1 MTIAPPPT
9 IARRD
14 SNGRRSSAARPGAR
28 HEPLRRILWALLA
41 VAVAVAAV
49 GTLALRSPRV
59 QDAIVERIARRRIG
73 RDMSSLLAP
82 DALRV
87 LLCGTSSP
95 IPSPRRAE
103 ACTAVFAGGR
113 MWIVDTG
120 PGSWRT
126 LALRRI
132 RGEAIGAVFYTHL
145 HSDHIGELGEFN
157 LQTWAAGRGGPLRVY
172 GPDGVADLVH
182 GFAQAYAA
190 DTRFRVAHHGA
201 ALLPPDRAAMVPVP
215 LLLGGADATRVLD
228 EDGVVVTAFAV
239 AHDPVKPA
247 FGYRFDYGGRSVVVS
262 GDTGPSPNLVMPAR
276 GADVL
281 VHEAQENRLVHIM
294 AQAARQSGE
303 SRVAKILGDI
313 PAYHTTPADAAREA
327 VEAGVRL
334 LVLTHFTP
342 PPDNVLLARIFR
354 RAVNEVPPHGLVL
367 GEDGTL
373 IVLPTGSDAV
383 RVTRLDP

>member
-1 MTIAPPPT
+1 M
-9 IARRD
+9 
-14 SNGRRSSAARPGAR
+14 
-28 HEPLRRILWALLA
+28 RRILWALLA
-41 VAVAVAAV
+41 LAVAVV
-49 GTLALRSPRV
+49 GGGTLALRSRGV
-59 QDAIVERIARRRIG
+59 QDAIVTRIAKRRIG
-73 RDMSSLLAP
+73 RNTSGLLAR

-157 LQTWAAGRGGPLRVY
+157 LQTWAAGRPGPLRVY

-182 GFAQAYAA
+182 GFAEAYAA
-190 DTRFRVAHHGA
+190 DTRFRIAHHGA
-201 ALLPPDRAAMVPVP
+201 ALLPPDRAAMVPMPVV
-215 LLLGGADATRVLD
+215 LDGADALRVLD

-247 FGYRFDYGGRSVVVS
+247 FGYRFEYGGRSVVVS
-262 GDTGPSPNLVMPAR
+262 GDTRPCPNLVTQAR

-281 VHEAQENRLVHIM
+281 VHEAQANDVVHIM
-294 AQAARQSGE
+294 ETAAREAGE
-303 SRVAKILGDI
+303 SRIAKILADI
-313 PAYHTTPADAAREA
+313 PSYHTGPADAAREA
-327 VEAGVRL
+327 VAAGVRL

-342 PPDNVLLARIFR
+342 PPDNALLARIFR
-354 RAVNEVPPHGLVL
+354 RDVNEAPPRALVL

-373 IVLPTGSDAV
+373 VVLPTGSDAV
-383 RVTRLDP
+383 DVTRLDP

>member
-1 MTIAPPPT
+1 MTISPRPT

-14 SNGRRSSAARPGAR
+14 SNGRRSSAARRGAR

-41 VAVAVAAV
+41 VAVAVV
-49 GTLALRSPRV
+49 GAGVVALRSPRL
-59 QDAIVERIARRRIG
+59 QDAIVARIARRRIG
-73 RDMSSLLAP
+73 RDMSGLLER

-95 IPSPRRAE
+95 IPSARRAE
-103 ACTAVFAGGR
+103 ACTAVFAGGH

-126 LALRRI
+126 LALRRV

-145 HSDHIGELGEFN
+145 HSDHIGELGELN
-157 LQTWAAGRGGPLRVY
+157 LQTWAAGRPGPLRVY
-172 GPDGVADLVH
+172 GPDGITELVH
-182 GFAQAYAA
+182 GFTEAYAA

-201 ALLPPDRAAMVPVP
+201 DLLPPDRAAMIATPVR
-215 LLLGGADATRVLD
+215 LGGAEAARVLD

-247 FGYRFDYGGRSVVVS
+247 FGYRLDYRGRSVVVS
-262 GDTGPSPNLVMPAR
+262 GDTRPTPNLVTQAHDV
-276 GADVL
+276 DVL
-281 VHEAQENRLVHIM
+281 VHEAQANDVVHLM
-294 AQAARQSGE
+294 EAAARDAGE
-303 SRVAKILGDI
+303 ARIAKILGDI
-313 PAYHTTPADAAREA
+313 PSYHTSPADAAREA
-327 VEAGVRL
+327 VAAGVRL

-342 PPDNVLLARIFR
+342 PPDNALLRRIFR
-354 RAVNEVPPHGLVL
+354 RDMEKVPPRGVVL

-373 IVLPTGSDAV
+373 VVLPT
-383 RVTRLDP
+383 

>member
-1 MTIAPPPT
+1 VK
-9 IARRD
+9 
-14 SNGRRSSAARPGAR
+14 
-28 HEPLRRILWALLA
+28 RIVWVLLA
-41 VAVAVAAV
+41 LAVILLGSGAV
-49 GTLALRSPRV
+49 ALRSPRV
-59 QDAIVERIARRRIG
+59 QDAIVARMARRRIG
-73 RDMSSLLAP
+73 RDTSGLLAP

-132 RGEAIGAVFYTHL
+132 RGEAIAAVLYTHL

-157 LQTWAAGRGGPLRVY
+157 LQTWVAGRPGPLRVY
-172 GPDGVADLVH
+172 GPDGVAGLVH
-182 GFAQAYAA
+182 GFAEAYAA

-201 ALLPPDRAAMVPVP
+201 ALLPPDRAAMVAMPVRVD
-215 LLLGGADATRVLD
+215 GTGETRVLD

-239 AHDPVKPA
+239 AHDPVRPA
-247 FGYRFDYGGRSVVVS
+247 FGYRFEYGGRSVVVS
-262 GDTGPSPNLVMPAR
+262 GDTAPSSNLVAQAR

-281 VHEAQENRLVHIM
+281 VHEAQANAVVRIM
-294 AQAARQSGE
+294 ADAAREVGE

-313 PAYHTTPADAAREA
+313 PSYHTDPADAAREA
-327 VEAGVRL
+327 VAAGVRL

-354 RAVNEVPPHGLVL
+354 RDLGGVPPRGVVL

-373 IVLPTGSDAV
+373 VVLPRDSDAV
-383 RVTRLDP
+383 DVTRLDP

>member
-1 MTIAPPPT
+1 MRRLGWTLVALAAGVIA
-9 IARRD
+9 A
-14 SNGRRSSAARPGAR
+14 SA
-28 HEPLRRILWALLA
+28 
-41 VAVAVAAV
+41 
-49 GTLALRSPRV
+49 LALRSRAV
-59 QDAIVERIARRRIG
+59 QDALVTRIAHRRIG
-73 RDMSSLLAP
+73 RDTSGLLAP

-95 IPSPRRAE
+95 IPSGKRAE

-126 LALRRI
+126 LALRRV
-132 RGEAIGAVFYTHL
+132 RGEAIGAVFLTHL

-157 LQTWAAGRGGPLRVY
+157 LQTWVAGRPGPLRVY
-172 GPDGVADLVH
+172 GPDGVADVVQ
-182 GFAQAYAA
+182 GYAQAYAA
-190 DTRFRVAHHGA
+190 DTRFRIAHHGA
-201 ALLPPDRAAMVPVP
+201 ALLPPERSGMAARPVA
-215 LLLGGADATRVLD
+215 LQGADAARILD

-262 GDTGPSPNLVMPAR
+262 GDTRPCPNLVTQSR

-281 VHEAQENRLVHIM
+281 VHEAQSNALVRIM
-294 AQAARQSGE
+294 EEAARDTGE
-303 SRVAKILGDI
+303 TRVAKILGDI
-313 PAYHTTPADAAREA
+313 PGYHSDPADVAREA
-327 VEAGVRL
+327 VTAGVRL

-342 PPDNVLLARIFR
+342 PPDNVVLERIFR
-354 RAVNEVPPHGLVL
+354 RDVEAVPPRGLVL

-373 IVLPTGSDAV
+373 VVLPTGSEAV
-383 RVTRLDP
+383 QVTRLDP

>member
-1 MTIAPPPT
+1 M
-9 IARRD
+9 
-14 SNGRRSSAARPGAR
+14 
-28 HEPLRRILWALLA
+28 RRILWALLA
-41 VAVAVAAV
+41 VAVAAVAV

-59 QDAIVERIARRRIG
+59 QDAIVARIARRRIG
-73 RDMSSLLAP
+73 RDMWGLLAP

-103 ACTAVFAGGR
+103 ACTAVFAGRR

-126 LALRRI
+126 LALRRV

-157 LQTWAAGRGGPLRVY
+157 LQTWVAGRPGPLRVY
-172 GPDGVADLVH
+172 GPDGVTDLVH

-201 ALLPPDRAAMVPVP
+201 ELLPPDRAAMIPIPV
-215 LLLGGADATRVLD
+215 LLDGAEAARVLD
-228 EDGVVVTAFAV
+228 EDGVVVSAFAV

-262 GDTGPSPNLVMPAR
+262 GDTRPCPNLVKQAR

-294 AQAARQSGE
+294 EQAARQSGE

>member
-1 MTIAPPPT
+1 MPRLVRVLVA
-9 IARRD
+9 
-14 SNGRRSSAARPGAR
+14 
-28 HEPLRRILWALLA
+28 LA
-41 VAVAVAAV
+41 VAAAAAA
-49 GTLALRSPRV
+49 GLALGSRRV
-59 QDAIVERIARRRIG
+59 QDAIAARVARRVIG
-73 RDMSSLLAP
+73 RNTAALLAP

-103 ACTAVFAGGR
+103 ACTAVFAAGR
-113 MWIVDTG
+113 LWIVDTG

-157 LQTWAAGRGGPLRVY
+157 LQTWVAGRPGPLRVY
-172 GPDGVADLVH
+172 GPDGVAELVH
-182 GFAQAYAA
+182 GFAEAYAA

-201 ALLPPDRAAMVPVP
+201 AFLPPERAAMVATPVRTE
-215 LLLGGADATRVLD
+215 GADAVRVLE
-228 EDGVVVTAFAV
+228 EDGLVVTAFAV

-247 FGYRFDYGGRSVVVS
+247 LGYRFDWGGRSVVVS
-262 GDTGPSPNLVMPAR
+262 GDTAPSPTLVTQAR

-281 VHEAQENRLVHIM
+281 VHEAQANALVGILER
-294 AQAARQSGE
+294 AARDAGE
-303 SRVAKILGDI
+303 SRAAKIFADI
-313 PAYHTTPADAAREA
+313 PSYHTDPADAAREA
-327 VEAGVRL
+327 VAAGVRL

-342 PPDNVLLARIFR
+342 SPDNAVLARMFR
-354 RAVNEVPPHGLVL
+354 RDMDRTPPHGVVL

-373 IVLPTGSDAV
+373 VVLPAGSDAV
-383 RVTRLDP
+383 RVDRLDP

>member
-1 MTIAPPPT
+1 V
-9 IARRD
+9 
-14 SNGRRSSAARPGAR
+14 
-28 HEPLRRILWALLA
+28 RRILRALLVLA
-41 VAVAVAAV
+41 LAIGAA
-49 GTLALRSPRV
+49 GTLALRLRRV
-59 QDAIVERIARRRIG
+59 QDAIVTRIAERRIG
-73 RDMSSLLAP
+73 RNTSGLLAP

-87 LLCGTSSP
+87 LLCGTASP
-95 IPSPRRAE
+95 IPSARRAE

-126 LALRRI
+126 LALRRV

-157 LQTWAAGRGGPLRVY
+157 LQTWVAGRPGPLRVY

-182 GFAQAYAA
+182 GFTEAYAA
-190 DTRFRVAHHGA
+190 DTRFRVAHHGS
-201 ALLPPDRAAMVPVP
+201 ALLPPDRAAMIPLPV
-215 LLLGGADATRVLD
+215 LLDSTDATRVLD

-247 FGYRFDYGGRSVVVS
+247 FGYRFDYRGRSVVVS
-262 GDTGPSPNLVMPAR
+262 GDTRPCANLVMQAR

-281 VHEAQENRLVHIM
+281 VHEAQANDVVRIM
-294 AQAARQSGE
+294 EAAARKADE
-303 SRVAKILGDI
+303 SRIAKILADI
-313 PAYHTTPADAAREA
+313 PAYHTSPADAAGEA
-327 VEAGVRL
+327 VAAGVRL
-334 LVLTHFTP
+334 LVLTHLTP
-342 PPDNVLLARIFR
+342 PPDNALLARIFR
-354 RAVNEVPPHGLVL
+354 RDVNGAPPRGLVL

-383 RVTRLDP
+383 EVTRLDP